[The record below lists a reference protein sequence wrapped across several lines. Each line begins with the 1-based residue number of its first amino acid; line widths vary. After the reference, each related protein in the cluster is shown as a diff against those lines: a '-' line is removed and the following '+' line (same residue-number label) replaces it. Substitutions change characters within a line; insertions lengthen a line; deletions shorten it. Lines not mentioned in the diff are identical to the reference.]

1 MYSHLNNF
9 TGIYLNQR
17 PAPKRHI
24 DNLYE
29 YTRLSNFD
37 KASDPEKEEGNQ
49 EVCVCECVCMRDGE
63 KRKDGENN
71 IFNPKKGPHGMTNGH
86 KEKQE
91 DRVTETNKT
100 SNKRSKKQKSRTSNR
115 MMDRWKKTLESSKR
129 KRET

>member
-1 MYSHLNNF
+1 MYSKL

-29 YTRLSNFD
+29 YADLCRILT
-37 KASDPEKEEGNQ
+37 KPKQEEGNQ

-71 IFNPKKGPHGMTNGH
+71 IFYPKKGPHGMTNGH

-91 DRVTETNKT
+91 DRVTETE
-100 SNKRSKKQKSRTSNR
+100 KQDVKQNDGQMEKDTG
-115 MMDRWKKTLESSKR
+115 KQ
-129 KRET
+129 

>member
-1 MYSHLNNF
+1 M
-9 TGIYLNQR
+9 TKPVIPR
-17 PAPKRHI
+17 KR
-24 DNLYE
+24 
-29 YTRLSNFD
+29 
-37 KASDPEKEEGNQ
+37 KGMNQ

-100 SNKRSKKQKSRTSNR
+100 TNKRSKKQKSRTSNR
-115 MMDRWKKTLESSKR
+115 MMDRWKKKAVKE
-129 KRET
+129 RERHNNKQKKGSQLKT